1 MLSVFLQ
8 NFRAYRVGLLAVSA
22 GVFAVSMVI
31 VYTFEAFGGMEAFED
46 LFELVPAPIAALFRA
61 QGGFA
66 TTPTGYI
73 AADYRHPFYIIAGV
87 AFVVTVASGASA
99 REVERGTALM
109 LLASPIARWRY
120 LTAKLGVLIAGAV
133 VIVLA
138 TWLGTFAG
146 AALTGLG
153 GDIDNRVLLLVQL
166 NMLGLVLAA
175 GGITA
180 LISAASSDG
189 GQTVVWSAG
198 VVTTMY
204 LVDFLSL
211 IWSPAGPAGPLTLF
225 HYYDPLGLARSG
237 EVPWRDLIVLFGVA
251 AAGFG
256 GALVV
261 FQRRDIAR

>member
-1 MLSVFLQ
+1 MLSVFRQ

-31 VYTFEAFGGMEAFED
+31 VYTFEAFGGMEAFEE

-66 TTPTGYI
+66 SSPTGYI

-99 REVERGTALM
+99 REVERGTVLM

-120 LTAKLGVLIAGAV
+120 LAAKLCVLAAGAAA
-133 VIVLA
+133 IVFA

-146 AALTGLG
+146 AALTGI
-153 GDIDNRVLLLVQL
+153 GDIDNGLLLVVQL

-175 GGITA
+175 GAITA

-198 VVTTMY
+198 VATAMY
-204 LVDFLSL
+204 FVDFLSL
-211 IWSPAGPAGPLTLF
+211 IWGPAGPAGPLTLF
-225 HYYDPLGLARSG
+225 HYYDPLGLAQSG
-237 EVPWRDLIVLFGVA
+237 EIPWRDLIVLFGVA
-251 AAGFG
+251 LAGFG